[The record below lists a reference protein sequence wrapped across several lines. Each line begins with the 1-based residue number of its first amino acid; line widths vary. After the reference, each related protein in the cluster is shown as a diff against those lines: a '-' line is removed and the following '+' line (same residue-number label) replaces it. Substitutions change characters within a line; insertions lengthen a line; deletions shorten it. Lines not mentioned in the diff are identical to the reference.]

1 MLRVD
6 ELKPGK
12 LVAVRIVSHGLLNL
26 AIKFDF
32 LVFLIFFFL
41 IFFSMKRKHVNHHG
55 IERRYL

>member
-32 LVFLIFFFL
+32 LVFLIFFL